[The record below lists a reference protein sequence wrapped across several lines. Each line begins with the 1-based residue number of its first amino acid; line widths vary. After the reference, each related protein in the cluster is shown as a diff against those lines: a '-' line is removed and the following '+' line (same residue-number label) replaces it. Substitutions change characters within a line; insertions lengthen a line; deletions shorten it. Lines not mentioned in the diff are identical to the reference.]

1 MALSRRLV
9 PLALL
14 LLLPSCATTGMTQA
28 APTAAPPAIDAPA
41 GTAAQAEASPHRHAA
56 PPQPPVLP
64 SPVVVPLDAAT
75 LSALPREAVTTTVHG
90 EALHCEGVALAA
102 LLQAAGAMPA
112 ESLRGAQLGRYV
124 QVDARDG
131 YRVVF
136 ALAEFDPALGNR
148 AAFLVDRCDGEP
160 LDGQAGPLRLVVPG
174 EARAA
179 RSVRQVRA
187 ITVIVAP

>member
-1 MALSRRLV
+1 MSMPRHLPAFALV
-9 PLALL
+9 
-14 LLLPSCATTGMTQA
+14 LLLPACATTGTTQT
-28 APTAAPPAIDAPA
+28 APAAAPPAADAPA
-41 GTAAQAEASPHRHAA
+41 AGAARVEASPHGHAA

-75 LSALPREAVTTTVHG
+75 LSALPRGTVGTTIHG
-90 EALHCEGVALAA
+90 ATLHCEGVALAA
-102 LLQAAGAMPA
+102 LLQAAGAMPV
-112 ESLRGAQLGRYV
+112 EPLRGAQLGRYV

-136 ALAEFDPALGNR
+136 ALAEFDPTLGNR
-148 AAFLVDRCDGEP
+148 AAFLVDRCDGKP
-160 LDGQAGPLRLVVPG
+160 LDAEAGPLRLVVPG
-174 EARAA
+174 EARGA

>member
-1 MALSRRLV
+1 MATPRHLLV
-9 PLALL
+9 LALV
-14 LLLPSCATTGMTQA
+14 LLLPACATTGTTQ
-28 APTAAPPAIDAPA
+28 TAPA
-41 GTAAQAEASPHRHAA
+41 AASSAADASAGATQAEASPHRHAA

-64 SPVVVPLDAAT
+64 SPVVVPLDPAT
-75 LSALPREAVTTTVHG
+75 LSALPRGTVTMTVHD
-90 EALHCEGVALAA
+90 EKLRCEGVALAA

-112 ESLRGAQLGRYV
+112 GPLRGAQLGRYV

-131 YRVVF
+131 YRAVF
-136 ALAEFDPALGNR
+136 ALAEFDPTLGNR

-160 LDGQAGPLRLVVPG
+160 LDAEAGPLRLVVPG